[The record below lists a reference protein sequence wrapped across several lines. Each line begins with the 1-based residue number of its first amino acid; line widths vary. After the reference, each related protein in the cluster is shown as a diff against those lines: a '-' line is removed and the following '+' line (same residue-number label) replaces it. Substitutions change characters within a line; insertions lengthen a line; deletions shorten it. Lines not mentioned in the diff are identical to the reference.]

1 MASKSKAKAKK
12 DIIRDTMTATTDW
25 LRTGTELGL
34 ALILAFVTI
43 DVLFPGT
50 TGVVNNLGVIVG
62 QFSKE
67 GIAGLI
73 ALLMFLIVFRGHKED

>member
-1 MASKSKAKAKK
+1 MPAKK
-12 DIIRDTMTATTDW
+12 SNDFSIKDSIDHIHGWLHTAIEM
-25 LRTGTELGL
+25 GMS
-34 ALILAFVTI
+34 LILVMVVI

-50 TGVVNNLGVIVG
+50 TGVVNNLSMIVG

-73 ALLMFLIVFRGHKED
+73 ALLLFLMVFRGREKV